1 MSIIASPR
9 LERITTKYLSPQQQ
23 QQQQQRRD
31 QAYNPATPTNNIY
44 TSASLQPLAE
54 RSLDDWDLNNI
65 ILLSDINGSLHCVN
79 RDDGN
84 LIWSLPID
92 EPLVKIQSN
101 IKDKSAAHN
110 ILWFVEP
117 YQDGTL
123 YYFTPKFGLNK
134 LPTSIK
140 DLVMESP
147 FTLSG
152 DDKIYTG
159 TRKTSLYNINIHTGE
174 IKSSFGNTDECPIP
188 RSTLPPE
195 TAFNADD
202 TIMIGKT
209 TYELSIHSKSN
220 SDVMWNVTYSQ
231 WVPNNIDNDLILQNQ
246 QSLDKIYFTPFH
258 DRSLL
263 AINKDI
269 GTPIWISKLPGL
281 PVSIFDVFSNSAKT
295 NDYLLLPHPLKVL
308 NDLQSNDI
316 NHQSMVFVNKT
327 LSTSSNNQ
335 DHLNDQWVA
344 MSFRNYPTL
353 IKSAPI
359 SKYQE
364 VLNKYYAG
372 INTNTN
378 NKNDKEFT
386 VDYIENFQIVNN
398 SNENIENLISGI
410 HRVFELSPENSY
422 QPFERFHS
430 PLDDIKRIGDGSGID
445 DKDEQSSAERTKNN
459 GGAPDIIGGLKF
471 PSRLST
477 LTSEILLIE
486 PSKDNQLDQQLGN
499 LHHNQDTLKLD
510 NSNVTS
516 SGIIRR
522 IIEDIAVLMVLF
534 VLLMTFGKSN
544 NMVKKIFGQFTKQQ
558 HELDEEKQL
567 QQEKE
572 IVVEAPVSLVS
583 DQTTLNTDS
592 KPVDKI
598 EEINEKITD
607 VIEVKQDDD
616 NETLVVD
623 TKTKSLSPQIDTE
636 TETDTKNTK
645 KSKKVVIVEPETD
658 LESEPDQQTETDT
671 ATITEIN
678 EETTPKKKRKRGSR
692 GGRRG
697 GARKNNKQKT
707 NGDDDQ
713 EDQQQNDESVVDE
726 EIIPTKSLIPPS
738 SLPAIKSR
746 KKLQIENNLVISD
759 KILGYGSHGT
769 VVFQGT
775 FENRPVAVKRM
786 LLDFYDIANHEVRLL
801 QESDDHPNVV
811 RYFCSQSSESE
822 KFLYIALELCLCTLE
837 DIIEKPQNMPNLCI
851 PKRNDILYQL
861 TSGLHY
867 LHSLKIVHRD
877 IKPQNILVA
886 NIKKNGKR
894 KNQITEIDETCENNV
909 RLLISDF
916 GLCKKLENDQSSF
929 RATTQNAALG
939 TSGWRAPELLLNHD
953 LWEISPDSI
962 SSIHSNSNSN
972 GNGNGNGA
980 TNGSVSN
987 STTSGKRLTKAID
1000 IFSLGCVFYY
1010 ILTGGYHP
1018 FGDRYLREGNIIKGE
1033 YDLSLLMEKCPND
1046 RYESIDLIS
1055 KIISHDPSQRPN
1067 TGKILKHPLFWSFS
1081 KRLEFLLKVSDRFEI
1096 EKRDPPSPLLLKL
1109 EEHAKAVHNGNWH
1122 KLLNDDEFMDNLG
1135 KYRKYS
1141 PEKLMDLLRAMRNK
1155 YHHYNDMPESLQ
1167 LKMAPL
1173 PDGFYKYFN
1182 DKFPKLLMEIY
1193 YVVEE
1198 NFRNEH
1204 VFKEYY

>member
-9 LERITTKYLSPQQQ
+9 LERITTRYLSPQEQQQQQ
-23 QQQQQRRD
+23 QQQQQRQRQD
-31 QAYNPATPTNNIY
+31 QPYNPATPTNNIY

-117 YQDGTL
+117 YEDGTL

-316 NHQSMVFVNKT
+316 NNQNMVFVNKT
-327 LSTSSNNQ
+327 LSISTGSTK

-344 MSFRNYPTL
+344 MSFKNYPTL

-364 VLNKYYAG
+364 ILNKYYAG
-372 INTNTN
+372 ININ
-378 NKNDKEFT
+378 NNDKEYS

-398 SNENIENLISGI
+398 SNENIEHLISGI

-430 PLDDIKRIGDGSGID
+430 PMDDIKRIGDGTGND

-459 GGAPDIIGGLKF
+459 GGVPDIIGGLKF
-471 PSRLST
+471 PSRLSI

-486 PSKDNQLDQQLGN
+486 PSKDNQLEQQGN
-499 LHHNQDTLKLD
+499 LHHNQDTLRFD

-516 SGIIRR
+516 SGIMRR
-522 IIEDIAVLMVLF
+522 IIEDLAVLIVLF

-544 NMVKKIFGQFTKQQ
+544 NIVKKVLGQFTKQQ
-558 HELDEEKQL
+558 HELDEEKQQLQL

-572 IVVEAPVSLVS
+572 IVVEAPMSLVS
-583 DQTTLNTDS
+583 NNIPSATDNR
-592 KPVDKI
+592 PVDKKI
-598 EEINEKITD
+598 KEIDEKTTD
-607 VIEVKQDDD
+607 VIEVKQDNND
-616 NETLVVD
+616 TLVVD
-623 TKTKSLSPQIDTE
+623 TKTKSLSPEI
-636 TETDTKNTK
+636 ETDPKNKK

-658 LESEPDQQTETDT
+658 LDLESEPDQQTETDV
-671 ATITEIN
+671 ATITESN
-678 EETTPKKKRKRGSR
+678 DDKEETTPKKKRKRGSR

-697 GARKNNKQKT
+697 GARKNNKLKT

-713 EDQQQNDESVVDE
+713 EDQPQNEESVDE
-726 EIIPTKSLIPPS
+726 EIITTKSLIPPS
-738 SLPAIKSR
+738 SLPAVKSR

-837 DIIEKPQNMPNLCI
+837 DIIEKPQKMPHLSI

-861 TSGLHY
+861 ASGLHY

-886 NIKKNGKR
+886 NIKRNGKQQ
-894 KNQITEIDETCENNV
+894 NQINDSNESCCENNV

-972 GNGNGNGA
+972 GNSNNNGA
-980 TNGSVSN
+980 
-987 STTSGKRLTKAID
+987 TSGKRLTKAID

-1033 YDLSLLMEKCPND
+1033 YDLTLLMEKCPND

-1109 EEHAKAVHNGNWH
+1109 EEHAQAVHNGNWH
-1122 KLLNDDEFMDNLG
+1122 KLLNDEEFMDNLG

-1141 PEKLMDLLRAMRNK
+1141 REKLMDLLRAIRNK